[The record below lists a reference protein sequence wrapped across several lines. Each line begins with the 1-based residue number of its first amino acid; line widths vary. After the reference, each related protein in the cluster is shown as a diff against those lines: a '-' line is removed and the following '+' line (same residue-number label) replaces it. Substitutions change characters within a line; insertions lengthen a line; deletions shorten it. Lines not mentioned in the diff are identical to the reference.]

1 MSKSFC
7 CPLIRKRVYSFAHLP
22 CRMWVT
28 SISPPPWLL
37 HPNRRCCSARSGWA
51 GGRGGVLTFLSTS
64 EQVLHL
70 PAHLCV
76 FERTP
81 RCPGFMNREA
91 GQRTEKSQYFVF
103 RLLGRQGPAETQIRA
118 HAPAQL
124 QQSSVGGS
132 WGSAQPV
139 VTGALF
145 PFPAGPSV
153 STTSDPHPRVS
164 GDTGAGQSRL
174 LWPTAP

>member
-1 MSKSFC
+1 M
-7 CPLIRKRVYSFAHLP
+7 
-22 CRMWVT
+22 T

-37 HPNRRCCSARSGWA
+37 HPNRRCCSAHSGWA

-70 PAHLCV
+70 EPVHLCV
-76 FERTP
+76 FEHTP
-81 RCPGFMNREA
+81 CCPGFMNREA
-91 GQRTEKSQYFVF
+91 GWRTEISQYFVF
-103 RLLGRQGPAETQIRA
+103 RLLGRQGPAETQIRV

-124 QQSSVGGS
+124 HQSSVGGS
-132 WGSAQPV
+132 WGSTQPV
-139 VTGALF
+139 VAGALF
-145 PFPAGPSV
+145 PSPAGPSV

>member
-1 MSKSFC
+1 MPVRAGLVVGAESSPSSPRLSRYFTWIL
-7 CPLIRKRVYSFAHLP
+7 LISVS
-22 CRMWVT
+22 
-28 SISPPPWLL
+28 S
-37 HPNRRCCSARSGWA
+37 NARL
-51 GGRGGVLTFLSTS
+51 V
-64 EQVLHL
+64 V
-70 PAHLCV
+70 
-76 FERTP
+76 
-81 RCPGFMNREA
+81 GFMNREA
-91 GQRTEKSQYFVF
+91 GRRTEKSQYFVF

-124 QQSSVGGS
+124 HQSSVGGS

-153 STTSDPHPRVS
+153 STTSDPHPRGS